1 LTVAMGDLDGGVSLS
16 VGVGD
21 AAIA

>member
-1 LTVAMGDLDGGVSLS
+1 MTL

-21 AAIA
+21 AAITYVIGLLVSPAIG